1 MKNTGRD
8 YESLV
13 ESVFTQLLEQD
24 SVKNIAIEKNK
35 ILQGKSTTHEID
47 VCWEFV
53 AGGVKYSTIIQAKD
67 WKQKVPQGEI
77 LKLKAIIEDLPGQPR
92 GIFIT
97 RTGYQQGALD
107 VAKANGIITYE
118 LREPTEEDWKGRT
131 KTVVLN
137 IKAYIPNIKVE
148 VIADNEWLQEELK
161 RQNLKALRR
170 VISGQKNEILIK
182 NEDGSL
188 WKSLYDIEKE
198 ELEKIGMNEV
208 HDKEILIPMEVARYI
223 HTSDKDFPKMKI
235 KAVKMIVSNGL
246 IEDIMK
252 IDGSKMV
259 GYILKNIFD
268 NSEIIFDKQGEI
280 RKNI

>member
-24 SVKNIAIEKNK
+24 SVKNITIEKNK
-35 ILQGKSTTHEID
+35 ILQGKTTTHEID
-47 VCWEFV
+47 VYWEFI
-53 AGGVKYSTIIQAKD
+53 AGGIKYSTIIQAKD
-67 WKQKVPQGEI
+67 WNQKVPQGEI

-92 GIFIT
+92 GVFIT

-118 LREPTEEDWKGRT
+118 LREPTEEDWKGRI
-131 KTVVLN
+131 KTVVLS
-137 IKAYIPNIKVE
+137 IKAYIPNTKVE

-161 RQNLKALRR
+161 RLNLKELKL
-170 VISGQKNEILIK
+170 VISGQENEILIK

-188 WKSLYDIEKE
+188 WKSLYDIKKE
-198 ELEKIGMNEV
+198 ESEKIGMHEV
-208 HDKEILIPMEVARYI
+208 YGKEILIPMEVARYI
-223 HTSDKDFPKMKI
+223 QTGNKAFPKMKI
-235 KAVKMIVSNGL
+235 KAVKAIVSNGL
-246 IEDIMK
+246 IEDVME

-268 NSEIIFDKQGEI
+268 NSEIVFDKHGVI
-280 RKNI
+280 RKNV